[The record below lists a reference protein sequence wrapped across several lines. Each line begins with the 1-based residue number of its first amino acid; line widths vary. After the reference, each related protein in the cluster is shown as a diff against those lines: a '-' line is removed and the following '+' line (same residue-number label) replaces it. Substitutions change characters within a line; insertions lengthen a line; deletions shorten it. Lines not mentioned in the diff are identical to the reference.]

1 MKKAIDILTTTK
13 GVCFEIVNIER
24 TGMSIYV
31 SYVGLDNKE
40 HRAKTYANDLGQY
53 INTPYGRAYH
63 LY

>member
-1 MKKAIDILTTTK
+1 MKKVIDILTTTK
-13 GVCFEIVNIER
+13 GMCIEITNVER
-24 TGMSIYV
+24 TGMSINVY
-31 SYVGLDNKE
+31 YIGLDNKE

>member
-1 MKKAIDILTTTK
+1 MKKVIDILTTTK
-13 GVCFEIVNIER
+13 GVCLEIVSIER
-24 TGMSIYV
+24 TGMSINVLYI
-31 SYVGLDNKE
+31 GLDNKE

>member
-1 MKKAIDILTTTK
+1 MKKVIDILTTTK
-13 GVCFEIVNIER
+13 GMCIEITNVER

-31 SYVGLDNKE
+31 SYIGLDNKE
-40 HRAKTYANDLGQY
+40 HRANDLGQY

>member
-1 MKKAIDILTTTK
+1 MCI
-13 GVCFEIVNIER
+13 EITNVER
-24 TGMSIYV
+24 TGMSINV
-31 SYVGLDNKE
+31 SYIGLDNKE